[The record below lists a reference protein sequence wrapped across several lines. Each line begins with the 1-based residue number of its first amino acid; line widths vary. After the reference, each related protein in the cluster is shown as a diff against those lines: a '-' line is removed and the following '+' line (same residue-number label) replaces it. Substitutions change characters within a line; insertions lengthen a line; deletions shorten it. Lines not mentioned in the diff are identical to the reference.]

1 MCVYSGDVCS
11 VGVGVVVVACV
22 VVCVRVYSGDVYTA
36 HIVYHY
42 ISVVVG
48 GVCVCVTRVYYL
60 NHFFCWGPQSS
71 ILCLLSQSLQ

>member
-48 GVCVCVTRVYYL
+48 CVCVCVCVCVVCMMVL
-60 NHFFCWGPQSS
+60 
-71 ILCLLSQSLQ
+71 LLLSRFSRVQLGATP

>member
-48 GVCVCVTRVYYL
+48 GVCVCVCV
-60 NHFFCWGPQSS
+60 CV
-71 ILCLLSQSLQ
+71 

>member
-48 GVCVCVTRVYYL
+48 GVCVCVCV
-60 NHFFCWGPQSS
+60 CV
-71 ILCLLSQSLQ
+71 CV